1 MKLTASS
8 NEPRF
13 NLDVSYAEMV
23 VLQAMLGKIPGD
35 VSYTEMVVL
44 QALGKIPGQGRIR
57 DITRGMFN
65 AISAETGVSTCD
77 LVFSG
82 DLRPRSQDTHL
93 LDWKG

>member
-1 MKLTASS
+1 MRITASS

-23 VLQAMLGKIPGD
+23 VLQAMLGKIPGEGRL
-35 VSYTEMVVL
+35 VMER
-44 QALGKIPGQGRIR
+44 RIR
-57 DITRGMFN
+57 DITREMFN